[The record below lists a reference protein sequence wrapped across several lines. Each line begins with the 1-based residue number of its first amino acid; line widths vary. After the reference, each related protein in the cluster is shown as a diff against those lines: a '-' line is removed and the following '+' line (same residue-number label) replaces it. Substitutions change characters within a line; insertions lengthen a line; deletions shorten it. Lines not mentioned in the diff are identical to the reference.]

1 MQLLDIDVS
10 QFGTAEGNAENIR
23 AALRRDLPELQPALC
38 SHDGTFVIVGS
49 GPSLPLFAE
58 EIKAEQ
64 AKGRPVCAV
73 KGAHDFLC
81 ENDILPE
88 LFCSVEPRDR
98 RENLKHANP
107 YTTYLLAS
115 RVHPAV
121 YDHLKDSKVVRWHSW
136 SDQPECDVWRGVGK
150 FGIGGG
156 TTSGLR
162 AINVG
167 YVLGFRKF
175 RLYGLDSCL
184 ADDKSTKR
192 FTGEKAGAIID
203 VIVGGRTFWCNHA
216 MAQQAQDFQQLYK
229 VMPDMT
235 VESFGDGLITAILAE
250 RRKQGL
256 RT

>member
-1 MQLLDIDVS
+1 L
-10 QFGTAEGNAENIR
+10 
-23 AALRRDLPELQPALC
+23 
-38 SHDGTFVIVGS
+38 
-49 GPSLPLFAE
+49 
-58 EIKAEQ
+58 
-64 AKGRPVCAV
+64 
-73 KGAHDFLC
+73 
-81 ENDILPE
+81 
-88 LFCSVEPRDR
+88 
-98 RENLKHANP
+98 
-107 YTTYLLAS
+107 
-115 RVHPAV
+115 
-121 YDHLKDSKVVRWHSW
+121 
-136 SDQPECDVWRGVGK
+136 GK

-167 YVLGFRKF
+167 YVLGYRKF